1 MKKDIR
7 QAAKQISR
15 ERAKEKKATLML
27 AQIHLSRK
35 TSEGNLA
42 LLTKMKSIQLRINNW
57 FDDQAEKVKLHSRLK
72 VIQESEKVRIYRTN
86 NRSSITK
93 LKRPQG
99 IIKGHKHCAD
109 LLNKE
114 VAALLGRE
122 AELDKTAQE
131 QLLDEVKEVFTAKDN
146 EMLEAEISDEE
157 VTESLRKSITFLVY
171 DQCWPSL
178 GRDLCNVIR
187 EVAKAGPPTESMK
200 HSFMVF
206 SPKPGKTSS
215 LLPRD
220 KRPCSNRTGRYSLA
234 SLQQD

>member
-1 MKKDIR
+1 M
-7 QAAKQISR
+7 
-15 ERAKEKKATLML
+15 
-27 AQIHLSRK
+27 
-35 TSEGNLA
+35 
-42 LLTKMKSIQLRINNW
+42 
-57 FDDQAEKVKLHSRLK
+57 K

-146 EMLEAEISDEE
+146 EMLEAEISDKE
-157 VTESLRKSITFLVY
+157 VTESLRKSITFLVF
-171 DQCWPSL
+171 DQCWP
-178 GRDLCNVIR
+178 GEMKR
-187 EVAKAGPPTESMK
+187 EKCAAARSVSAENG
-200 HSFMVF
+200 
-206 SPKPGKTSS
+206 
-215 LLPRD
+215 PRD
-220 KRPCSNRTGRYSLA
+220 CLGSWVLGSG
-234 SLQQD
+234 S

>member
-1 MKKDIR
+1 M
-7 QAAKQISR
+7 
-15 ERAKEKKATLML
+15 
-27 AQIHLSRK
+27 
-35 TSEGNLA
+35 
-42 LLTKMKSIQLRINNW
+42 
-57 FDDQAEKVKLHSRLK
+57 K

-99 IIKGHKHCAD
+99 IISGHKHCAD

-220 KRPCSNRTGRYSLA
+220 KRLQSDWKILTGILAARLRKTEGHTLSEHQYSAGPKGITHSICQARDAIQNPERMCPCRNG
-234 SLQQD
+234 LQIGV

>member
-1 MKKDIR
+1 
-7 QAAKQISR
+7 
-15 ERAKEKKATLML
+15 
-27 AQIHLSRK
+27 
-35 TSEGNLA
+35 
-42 LLTKMKSIQLRINNW
+42 MKSIQLRINNW

-171 DQCWPSL
+171 DKCVLAQPGQRPVQCDQRSGQSRTPDRIHETL
-178 GRDLCNVIR
+178 IHGLQP
-187 EVAKAGPPTESMK
+187 KAWEDFLPP
-200 HSFMVF
+200 
-206 SPKPGKTSS
+206 PPG
-215 LLPRD
+215 
-220 KRPCSNRTGRYSLA
+220 
-234 SLQQD
+234 